1 MVASS
6 SGPHPE
12 LHQSL
17 TLGPKTARNR
27 VLFGAHHTLFAEPSP
42 TYGEPGLVGDRLVTY
57 LAERA
62 AGGVGT
68 VICGPTAVHPDA
80 VAAAPNL
87 PIAWDRRVIAGW
99 SLLARTLQA
108 HGALAMIQL
117 GHDGPTAGSGWTKRA
132 AVSAGG
138 VGYRFEAPRSLS
150 LDDLSDL
157 VTHYGR
163 AARHARSA
171 GLDGIEVDA
180 AHGGLLHG
188 FLSPVL
194 NGRQDRYG
202 RGADGRLRLLREVLV
217 AVRERAGDG
226 MAVGLRLGVGVGVD
240 AGVRS
245 DPTGDPSGT
254 VGSGAGDPAEVAS
267 ALVVD
272 GLVDFLNVAVDP
284 TASSGWGVQGGSPSL
299 YRDHGYG
306 MEAGAAIRA
315 RVRNVGDER
324 RPVPVLVGGRLITP
338 AEAANVLAVGAA
350 DGVCMVRA
358 MIADPA
364 WVSRDHDGEGGR
376 IRVCT
381 GCNESCRGNAVRG
394 EPVTCAT
401 NPVVGREATLGRG
414 TMFKTLVGRSVVVV
428 GAGPAGLEAAW
439 VAAARGH
446 RVTLLEREALTGG
459 RINLA
464 SRLPGRGE
472 LTGFVTWRA
481 AECERRGVT
490 LRTDET
496 ATADSV
502 LTLEPDAV
510 VVATGAVGDASS
522 EVAWHPP
529 IIGVDRPGVLDH
541 EAALRAVLAAGPR
554 ALGDR
559 VVVVDLVGFVEAFG
573 LAGLLADGEVE
584 TTLVSPFAEPTAT
597 DPETRLELLRRAR
610 RAGVAHLPHHLVEA
624 IEPADS
630 AAEPDPGT
638 GWCAL
643 RVRGRDNL
651 GQAGLSIDCVSTV
664 IVRAPARSVDGLAA
678 QLAEARP
685 GLEVHTV
692 GDALAPRWADQ
703 AIADGHRVGRLL

>member
-245 DPTGDPSGT
+245 GPTGDPSGT

-358 MIADPA
+358 LIADPA

-381 GCNESCRGNAVRG
+381 GC
-394 EPVTCAT
+394 
-401 NPVVGREATLGRG
+401 
-414 TMFKTLVGRSVVVV
+414 
-428 GAGPAGLEAAW
+428 
-439 VAAARGH
+439 
-446 RVTLLEREALTGG
+446 
-459 RINLA
+459 
-464 SRLPGRGE
+464 
-472 LTGFVTWRA
+472 
-481 AECERRGVT
+481 
-490 LRTDET
+490 
-496 ATADSV
+496 
-502 LTLEPDAV
+502 
-510 VVATGAVGDASS
+510 
-522 EVAWHPP
+522 
-529 IIGVDRPGVLDH
+529 
-541 EAALRAVLAAGPR
+541 
-554 ALGDR
+554 
-559 VVVVDLVGFVEAFG
+559 
-573 LAGLLADGEVE
+573 
-584 TTLVSPFAEPTAT
+584 
-597 DPETRLELLRRAR
+597 
-610 RAGVAHLPHHLVEA
+610 
-624 IEPADS
+624 
-630 AAEPDPGT
+630 
-638 GWCAL
+638 
-643 RVRGRDNL
+643 
-651 GQAGLSIDCVSTV
+651 
-664 IVRAPARSVDGLAA
+664 
-678 QLAEARP
+678 
-685 GLEVHTV
+685 
-692 GDALAPRWADQ
+692 
-703 AIADGHRVGRLL
+703 

>member
-245 DPTGDPSGT
+245 GPTGDPSGT

-267 ALVVD
+267 ALV
-272 GLVDFLNVAVDP
+272 
-284 TASSGWGVQGGSPSL
+284 
-299 YRDHGYG
+299 
-306 MEAGAAIRA
+306 
-315 RVRNVGDER
+315 
-324 RPVPVLVGGRLITP
+324 
-338 AEAANVLAVGAA
+338 
-350 DGVCMVRA
+350 
-358 MIADPA
+358 
-364 WVSRDHDGEGGR
+364 
-376 IRVCT
+376 
-381 GCNESCRGNAVRG
+381 
-394 EPVTCAT
+394 
-401 NPVVGREATLGRG
+401 
-414 TMFKTLVGRSVVVV
+414 
-428 GAGPAGLEAAW
+428 
-439 VAAARGH
+439 
-446 RVTLLEREALTGG
+446 
-459 RINLA
+459 
-464 SRLPGRGE
+464 
-472 LTGFVTWRA
+472 
-481 AECERRGVT
+481 
-490 LRTDET
+490 
-496 ATADSV
+496 
-502 LTLEPDAV
+502 
-510 VVATGAVGDASS
+510 
-522 EVAWHPP
+522 
-529 IIGVDRPGVLDH
+529 
-541 EAALRAVLAAGPR
+541 
-554 ALGDR
+554 
-559 VVVVDLVGFVEAFG
+559 
-573 LAGLLADGEVE
+573 
-584 TTLVSPFAEPTAT
+584 
-597 DPETRLELLRRAR
+597 
-610 RAGVAHLPHHLVEA
+610 
-624 IEPADS
+624 
-630 AAEPDPGT
+630 
-638 GWCAL
+638 
-643 RVRGRDNL
+643 
-651 GQAGLSIDCVSTV
+651 
-664 IVRAPARSVDGLAA
+664 
-678 QLAEARP
+678 
-685 GLEVHTV
+685 
-692 GDALAPRWADQ
+692 
-703 AIADGHRVGRLL
+703 